1 MALLTE
7 HLKTWIG
14 REAHY
19 PAHEEL
25 GRASIRYFALALG
38 DDNPLYLEDEYARE
52 AGYPSV
58 IAPPTLICETCQ
70 YANRRPDA
78 DGYIGHEWKL
88 PIDGCRLIRATRP
101 ALALLFPFLVR
112 ARARPRGQ
120 RFRSG
125 GTGIKLRGSFV
136 ARRSKPLA
144 AGGGCGVCAFR
155 HFRLARPCSL
165 SLGVRAPRRRAANEE
180 KTRRLLINRPGLCF
194 NEEFDS
200 KRTSARQQLDCA
212 KTLV

>member
-1 MALLTE
+1 MRFLTEIMALLTE

-88 PIDGCRLIRATRP
+88 PIDGCRLIRATNEYEFMRP
-101 ALALLFPFLVR
+101 VLPTDRISVTWTLEDIIER
-112 ARARPRGQ
+112 R
-120 RFRSG
+120 RSAG
-125 GTGIKLRGSFV
+125 GTQLFVSSV
-136 ARRSKPLA
+136 ARYRDA
-144 AGGGCGVCAFR
+144 AGELVA
-155 HFRLARPCSL
+155 
-165 SLGVRAPRRRAANEE
+165 V
-180 KTRRLLINRPGLCF
+180 NRETIVYQPL
-194 NEEFDS
+194 
-200 KRTSARQQLDCA
+200 T
-212 KTLV
+212 